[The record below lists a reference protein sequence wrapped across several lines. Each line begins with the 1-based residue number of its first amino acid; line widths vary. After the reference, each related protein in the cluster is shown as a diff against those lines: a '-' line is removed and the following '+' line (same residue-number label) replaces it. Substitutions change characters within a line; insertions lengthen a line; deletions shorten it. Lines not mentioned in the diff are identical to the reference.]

1 MRIDPWMSA
10 LVTGMLSV
18 FVLLAPTVSARA
30 AQDDPAATSRPG
42 APPLSV
48 VARPSFTPIVEALR
62 KADKTGLRAVA
73 VVTYDAAGV
82 VQTVRLDP
90 GTGVQA
96 VDDAILSWCKA
107 MRLTPGTAGEGRVP
121 FNLAVEDSLAA
132 SLAELPEIRAE
143 DFVDRPPMKDLTH
156 TFVKTGRRS
165 ASLEVAVEYS
175 ADGAVTHAEVIRS
188 SGNVVLDKAAIE
200 WTGRVRLRPGT
211 AGRGRLPFTFGLQ

>member
-1 MRIDPWMSA
+1 MSA

-18 FVLLAPTVSARA
+18 LVSLAPTASVRA
-30 AQDDPAATSRPG
+30 AQDDPAATRPG
-42 APPLSV
+42 PLSL
-48 VARPSFTPIVEALR
+48 VARPSFAPLIEALR
-62 KADKTGLRAVA
+62 QADKTELRAVA

-82 VQTVRLDP
+82 VHAVRLDP

-121 FNLAVEDSLAA
+121 FDLVIDDSLAT

-175 ADGAVTHAEVIRS
+175 ADGTVTHAEVIRS
-188 SGNVVLDKAAIE
+188 SGNAVLDKAAIE
-200 WTGRVRLRPGT
+200 WARHVRLRPGT
-211 AGRGRLPFTFGLQ
+211 AGRGRLPFTFGLK